1 LGWALDQRPQAI
13 SSVLGIGLRLVVD
26 SRVLTHELA
35 AAVLQQ
41 VDFVPVRRPV
51 RLAALFE
58 REPRR

>member
-1 LGWALDQRPQAI
+1 VFSA
-13 SSVLGIGLRLVVD
+13 IGLRLVVD

-35 AAVLQQ
+35 ADVLQQ